1 MSDAKLELEVHSRPL
16 LPSGTLLAIIL
27 GALILFLLNE
37 AYKTNIPKIEG
48 IPEVSNPI
56 PFLGHLH
63 ILGGRKG
70 KNDAT
75 IFTEWGDSKSS
86 DIVQCKFG
94 NQRTIIVRN
103 FGIIRDLWVHHK
115 NALIDRPHQPGFLD
129 KLGVDLTGSPMTD
142 QIRKCRAA
150 GMRALGKS
158 MWPKYYHLIEP
169 SSAKFISSVLDNG
182 RNGARPID
190 IYAYLRQV
198 VFDLCLSLTYGARFG
213 EIDDEFMINFI
224 KSINAISAVRS
235 STKTYRHFVP
245 LLRIIPEGTSA
256 TISAER
262 TRQKHMDV
270 LYNSYKD
277 RVANGEV
284 VDCIVSSLAEDRL
297 TFEEVHGT
305 CISLLQA
312 APDTVASGI
321 YQCVAWLSS
330 PEGQETQT
338 AAHKAI
344 LEAYNGDRDRAWK
357 MAFREDKVPLIT
369 SLNKETLRYFTFT
382 PYATPRRTVTDI
394 VYKNI
399 LIPKGV
405 TIIMN
410 AQEANHDTDHY
421 GPDAWKFN
429 PYRFIGNDNPL
440 PHLTF
445 GAGSR
450 ICPAV
455 AISNRLITA
464 ILTRLILAFDMKETD
479 GKKKPSIDSI
489 DFSDVYDALVAH
501 PKFFDCNF
509 VARDEAWLK
518 EIVKHE

>member
-1 MSDAKLELEVHSRPL
+1 
-16 LPSGTLLAIIL
+16 
-27 GALILFLLNE
+27 
-37 AYKTNIPKIEG
+37 
-48 IPEVSNPI
+48 
-56 PFLGHLH
+56 
-63 ILGGRKG
+63 
-70 KNDAT
+70 
-75 IFTEWGDSKSS
+75 
-86 DIVQCKFG
+86 
-94 NQRTIIVRN
+94 
-103 FGIIRDLWVHHK
+103 
-115 NALIDRPHQPGFLD
+115 
-129 KLGVDLTGSPMTD
+129 
-142 QIRKCRAA
+142 
-150 GMRALGKS
+150 

-169 SSAKFISSVLDNG
+169 SSAKFISSVLEKG
-182 RNGARPID
+182 QGGARPMD
-190 IYAYLRQV
+190 IYVYLRQV

-213 EIDDEFMINFI
+213 EVDDEFMITFI

-245 LLRIIPEGTSA
+245 LLRVIPEGTSV

-284 VDCIVSSLAEDRL
+284 VDCIVSSLGEDRL

-330 PEGQETQT
+330 PEGQETQK
-338 AAHKAI
+338 AAHEAI
-344 LEAYNGDRDRAWK
+344 LEAYDGDRDLAWK

-382 PYATPRRTVTDI
+382 PYATPRRTVKDI
-394 VYKNI
+394 QYKNI

-405 TIIMN
+405 TMIMN

-464 ILTRLILAFDMKETD
+464 ILTRLILAFEMKETD
-479 GKKKPSIDSI
+479 GEKKPSIESI
-489 DFSDVYDALVAH
+489 NFSNVYDALVAH

-509 VARDEAWLK
+509 VARDEAWLM
-518 EIVKHE
+518 EIVKTD